1 MNTNIGKTDRALRL
15 VAGIAIITLG
25 IYFKSW
31 WGVVGLVPL
40 ITGTVKVCPLYLPF
54 KFSSKKP

>member
-31 WGVVGLVPL
+31 WGVVGLIPL